1 MILFIPPYYVHK
13 VRSKDLVWTKIEKI
27 IVVLL
32 NLVEALLQIQDSKK
46 VVQEDVKQEKQPKS
60 AP

>member
-1 MILFIPPYYVHK
+1 MYT
-13 VRSKDLVWTKIEKI
+13 RSGQRIRFGQKFAFVSIEKI
-27 IVVLL
+27 SVVLL